1 MDRMISV
8 SRVYYKNIALLF
20 YWKWISSH
28 GYLKMHKYFY
38 RSSVMVKSGFA
49 HGCIKENPF

>member
-1 MDRMISV
+1 MISV
-8 SRVYYKNIALLF
+8 SRVYYKNNTLF
-20 YWKWISSH
+20 YWKESSSQ

-38 RSSVMVKSGFA
+38 RSSVMVKSDFA